1 MMIAVA
7 SVLAYPLDKQRSPE
21 NPNYG
26 KVKITIN
33 KHNKYP
39 KIMFIPELQSC
50 PGLKEEDREGY
61 FEPSWFGI
69 PSRPGP
75 SLDRDKLGIR
85 AWFMDLGAQDSLL
98 PNAAM
103 TSLERVLNEILQ
115 PTIRSLKRMTILRD
129 NLFLPWMDAFIG
141 QCKTCPNYLDLLMSW
156 VVKFM
161 NKVLYA
167 REGARSMM
175 DWTFVDFLWQVR
187 VDVDVFEIKVLEN
200 EDENYHNF
208 DPQSMQDK
216 MLKVVSIFGAWHFG
230 KLQAPDNFA
239 AAAARNPVCNLG
251 LMVELREKWTEE
263 EQHRFLEALKSYSRA
278 LRQIEEYV
286 GSKNAIQ
293 IHSHA
298 QKFFAKVARD
308 SVNDGDES
316 LNMIGIPS
324 PRPKKNP
331 LHPYPRKM
339 VNSPVANKAISVQP
353 ENSPSLNISG
363 RESRSPDS
371 ILLEIGSG
379 VSEYPVSEQQNSRFS
394 PASCTTDVHTAYII
408 FAENDDETAL
418 CSYKEDELLHL
429 RGTGAVNPEEW
440 DSETPAALCSYKE
453 DKLLHFRGTESV
465 KLEEWDKVYQYDM

>member
-1 MMIAVA
+1 M
-7 SVLAYPLDKQRSPE
+7 
-21 NPNYG
+21 
-26 KVKITIN
+26 
-33 KHNKYP
+33 
-39 KIMFIPELQSC
+39 SC
-50 PGLKEEDREGY
+50 VT
-61 FEPSWFGI
+61 S
-69 PSRPGP
+69 
-75 SLDRDKLGIR
+75 
-85 AWFMDLGAQDSLL
+85 AQDSLL

-129 NLFLPWMDAFIG
+129 NLFLPSSVPAELILVKAVAGGMDAFIG

-187 VDVDVFEIKVLEN
+187 VDVDVFEIKVLEDAEGVLVAN
-200 EDENYHNF
+200 IESY
-208 DPQSMQDK
+208 
-216 MLKVVSIFGAWHFG
+216 LLVSLFCDGVTAIANRRGSRKLGALHR
-230 KLQAPDNFA
+230 APDNFA

-408 FAENDDETAL
+408 FAENDDESMT
-418 CSYKEDELLHL
+418 SKSII
-429 RGTGAVNPEEW
+429 VEEI
-440 DSETPAALCSYKE
+440 
-453 DKLLHFRGTESV
+453 HV
-465 KLEEWDKVYQYDM
+465 